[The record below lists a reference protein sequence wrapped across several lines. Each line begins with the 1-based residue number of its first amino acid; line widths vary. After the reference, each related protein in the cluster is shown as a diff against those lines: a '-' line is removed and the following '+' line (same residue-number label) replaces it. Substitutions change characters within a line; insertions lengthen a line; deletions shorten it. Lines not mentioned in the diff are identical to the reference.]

1 LIKQLYFY
9 SLERFFRTIKQNNK
23 IMGKKVLVTGATAGI
38 GRAIAEE
45 FAKLSYDVI
54 ISGRRE
60 IRLKELKKHLEEEY
74 KANVYMMPMDVR
86 DREKVKKSFAAL
98 PDDWKQIDILVNNA
112 GLGLGFA
119 PFNEGKVE
127 DWETMI
133 DTNIKG
139 VLYVSKEVVPQ
150 MVERKSGHIINIGS
164 TVAKQV
170 PKNVSIYAATKHALN
185 AITQG
190 MRFELLEHE
199 IKVTQV
205 NPGYV
210 ETEFALVSKKGNKE
224 EAKKVYQDF
233 KPLEAKDIANTVVYV
248 ATRPEHVN
256 INDILVT
263 PQAEADVFN
272 ENRDGETELQGI
284 DIENGIALVTGTTSG
299 IGKATARQLAEKG
312 FKLIITGR
320 RQERLEEFAAELKE
334 KYNCETII
342 LNFDIRNQPEVEKA
356 VDGLPEE
363 WKNIDV
369 LVNNAGLAAGADP
382 IYDGLL
388 DDWERMIDTNIK
400 GLLYISKKVMPLMI
414 KRKRGHIVN
423 IGSIA
428 GKQVYPNGNVY
439 CASKFSVDALT
450 QGMRI
455 DLLKHKIRVTQI
467 APGAVET
474 EFSIVR
480 YHGNKDMAD
489 NVYKGYTP
497 LFADDIAD
505 AAVFAVTRPPHVN
518 VADVLIMPKA
528 QANPYYWN
536 KKL

>member
-1 LIKQLYFY
+1 
-9 SLERFFRTIKQNNK
+9 
-23 IMGKKVLVTGATAGI
+23 MGKTVLVTGATAGI
-38 GRAIAEE
+38 GRAVAEE
-45 FAKLSYDVI
+45 FAKLSYKLI
-54 ISGRRE
+54 ISGRRK
-60 IRLKELKKHLEEEY
+60 IRLKEFKKYLEEEY
-74 KANVYMMPMDVR
+74 KAEVCILLLDVR
-86 DREKVKKSFAAL
+86 NKEMVKNAFADL
-98 PDDWKQIDILVNNA
+98 PQEWKQIDILVNNA

-119 PFNEGKVE
+119 PFDKANVD

-133 DTNIKG
+133 DTNVKG
-139 VLYVSKEVVPQ
+139 VLYVSKQVIPQ

-164 TVAKQV
+164 TVARQV

-190 MRFELLEHE
+190 MRFELLEHD

-210 ETEFALVSKKGNKE
+210 ETEFALVSKKGNND
-224 EAKKVYQDF
+224 EAKKVYEGF
-233 KPLEAKDIANTVVYV
+233 KPLEAKDIAETVSYV
-248 ATRPEHVN
+248 ATLPEHVN

-272 ENRDGETELQGI
+272 ENRDGEIPELQNANNQ
-284 DIENGIALVTGTTSG
+284 NGIALVTGATSG
-299 IGKATARQLAEKG
+299 IGKATARQLAEKSY
-312 FKLIITGR
+312 KLIITGR
-320 RQERLEEFAAELKE
+320 RKERLEEFATELKE

-342 LNFDIRNQPEVEKA
+342 LNFDIRNQPEVKKA
-356 VDGLPEE
+356 IGGLPEA

-382 IYDGLL
+382 IYEGLL

-400 GLLYISKKVMPLMI
+400 GLLYISREVMPLMI
-414 KRKRGHIVN
+414 KRKSGHIVN

-439 CASKFSVDALT
+439 CATKYAVDALT
-450 QGMRI
+450 KGMRI
-455 DLLKHKIRVTQI
+455 DLLKHKIRVSQI

-480 YHGNKDMAD
+480 YHGDKAKAD

-497 LFADDIAD
+497 LFAEDIAN
-505 AAVFAVTRPPHVN
+505 AVVFAVTRPAHVN

-536 KKL
+536 KK

>member
-1 LIKQLYFY
+1 
-9 SLERFFRTIKQNNK
+9 
-23 IMGKKVLVTGATAGI
+23 MGKTVLVTGTTAGI
-38 GRAIAEE
+38 GRAVAEE
-45 FAKLSYDVI
+45 FAKLSYKVI

-60 IRLKELKKHLEEEY
+60 TRLKELKKYLEEEY
-74 KANVYMMPMDVR
+74 KAEVYTLLLDVSER
-86 DREKVKKSFAAL
+86 KMVKNAFAGL
-98 PDDWKQIDILVNNA
+98 PDEWKQIDILVNNA

-119 PFNEGKVE
+119 PFDKADVD
-127 DWETMI
+127 DWDTMI
-133 DTNIKG
+133 DTNVKG
-139 VLYVSKEVVPQ
+139 VLYVSKEVVAG

-190 MRFELLEHE
+190 MRAELLEHD

-210 ETEFALVSKKGNKE
+210 ETEFALVSKKGNAE
-224 EAKKVYQDF
+224 EAKKVYEGF
-233 KPLEAKDIANTVVYV
+233 KPLEPKDIADTVVYV
-248 ATRPEHVN
+248 ATLPENVN
-256 INDILVT
+256 INDILIT
-263 PQAEADVFN
+263 PLAEADVFN
-272 ENRDGETELQGI
+272 ENRGGVLPQLN
-284 DIENGIALVTGTTSG
+284 ENKGIALVTGASSG
-299 IGKATARQLAEKG
+299 IGKATARQLAERG
-312 FKLIITGR
+312 FDIIITGR
-320 RQERLEEFAAELKE
+320 RKERLDKFAAELKE
-334 KYNCETII
+334 KYGIDVLS
-342 LNFDIRNQPEVEKA
+342 LNFDIRKQAEVDKA
-356 VDGLPEE
+356 IENLPEK

-382 IYDGLL
+382 IYDGLI

-400 GLLYISKKVMPLMI
+400 GLLYISKKVMPLMM
-414 KRKRGHIVN
+414 KRKTGHIVN

-439 CASKFSVDALT
+439 CASKFAVDALT
-450 QGMRI
+450 KGMRI
-455 DLLKHKIRVTQI
+455 DLLKHNIRVTQI

-480 YHGNKDMAD
+480 YHGDKDKAD
-489 NVYKGYTP
+489 KVYEGYTP
-497 LFADDIAD
+497 LFAGDIAN
-505 AAVFAVTRPPHVN
+505 AVLFAVTRPAHVN